1 MSQSEKLKSLLEN
14 KESQCNSKIKKL
26 KRRMK
31 IIKIISVS
39 ISVTTILILSILA
52 STLVLNPLVISILS
66 IIGAFLTAV
75 DYRFKFQ
82 NKSFEKKQLIEK
94 LIKIQNK
101 LEYIN
106 SCNGNLTAEEYQIIF
121 NEFSTVL

>member
-14 KESQCNSKIKKL
+14 KESQCNSKITKL

-39 ISVTTILILSILA
+39 FSVTTILILSILA

-121 NEFSTVL
+121 SEFCTVL

>member
-1 MSQSEKLKSLLEN
+1 MLHSEKLKTLLGD
-14 KESQCNSKIKKL
+14 KESQCSTRIKKL
-26 KRRMK
+26 KRRIK
-31 IIKIISVS
+31 LIKIISVS
-39 ISVTTILILSILA
+39 ISVTTILILSIVA

-94 LIKIQNK
+94 LTKIQNK

>member
-52 STLVLNPLVISILS
+52 STLVLNPFVISILS
-66 IIGAFLTAV
+66 IIGTFLTAV

-94 LIKIQNK
+94 LTKIQNK

-106 SCNGNLTAEEYQIIF
+106 SFNGNLTEQQYEEIF
-121 NEFSTVL
+121 KEFTV

>member
-14 KESQCNSKIKKL
+14 KESLCTSKIKKL
-26 KRRMK
+26 KTRMK
-31 IIKIISVS
+31 IIKVISVS
-39 ISVTTILILSILA
+39 ISVSTILILSILA
-52 STLVLNPLVISILS
+52 STLVLDPVLISILS

-94 LIKIQNK
+94 LTKIQNK

>member
-82 NKSFEKKQLIEK
+82 NK
-94 LIKIQNK
+94 

>member
-106 SCNGNLTAEEYQIIF
+106 S
-121 NEFSTVL
+121 